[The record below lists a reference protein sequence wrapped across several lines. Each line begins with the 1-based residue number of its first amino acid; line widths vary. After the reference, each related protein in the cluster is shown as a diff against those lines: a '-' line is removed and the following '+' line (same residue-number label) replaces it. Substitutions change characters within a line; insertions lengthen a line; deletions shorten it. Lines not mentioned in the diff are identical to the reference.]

1 MRLIRDPLRIATVCG
16 VGMGSSLILKMTV
29 EDALRELGIPGRVE
43 HMDLSSVRSAPVD
56 VIVAQPLHTEE
67 LKGLNALVIPV
78 TNFLDKEGIKRAL
91 VAKLREAGWIA
102 E

>member
-1 MRLIRDPLRIATVCG
+1 MRLTRDPLYIATVCG

-43 HMDLSSVRSAPVD
+43 HMDLSSVRSARVD

-67 LKGLNALVIPV
+67 LKGLNALLIPV

-91 VAKLREAGWIA
+91 VTRLREVGWIA

>member
-1 MRLIRDPLRIATVCG
+1 MKLLREPLYIATVCG

-29 EDALRELGIPGRVE
+29 EDALRELGLPGRVE

-56 VIVAQPLHTEE
+56 IIVAQPLHAEE
-67 LKGLNALVIPV
+67 LQGLKALIIPV

-91 VAKLREAGWIA
+91 VAKLQEAGWIQ
-102 E
+102 

>member
-1 MRLIRDPLRIATVCG
+1 MRLTRDPLYIATVCG

-43 HMDLSSVRSAPVD
+43 HMDLSSVRSARVD

-67 LKGLNALVIPV
+67 LKGLNALVILV

-91 VAKLREAGWIA
+91 VTRLREVGWIA

>member
-1 MRLIRDPLRIATVCG
+1 MRLLRESLYIATVCG

-29 EDALRELGIPGRVE
+29 EDALRELGLPARVE

-56 VIVAQPLHTEE
+56 IIIAQPLHTEE
-67 LKGLNALVIPV
+67 LRGLKALVIPV

-91 VAKLREAGWIA
+91 VAKLQEAGWIQ
-102 E
+102 

>member
-1 MRLIRDPLRIATVCG
+1 MKLLREPLYIATVCG

-29 EDALRELGIPGRVE
+29 EDALRELGLPGRVE

-56 VIVAQPLHTEE
+56 IIVAQPLHTEE
-67 LKGLNALVIPV
+67 LQGLKALIIPA

-91 VAKLREAGWIA
+91 VAKLQEAGWIQ
-102 E
+102 